1 MRRPKRQRGR
11 SVLLVTVA
19 IALSASVGARA
30 LAAPLSTGADDS
42 MQVQPVPSRAPPP
55 ASVAGAGLVGAQDE
69 RVLAGHRFFFPL
81 LQETAFNTTHF
92 GIRQGGGSYS
102 VPKYPTKVGTFD
114 VEEMFLTEG
123 ADLAVRLHDRIG
135 VFGTLEGQA
144 FTGSDGTSALVRGGK
159 FAVGGTFGGV
169 VKLARIEQTG
179 TQFAGRV
186 FGKIDTGT
194 KLNVLKL
201 LDWILESDSSTLDEV
216 INGEF
221 VKYAIADT
229 GSHEYGLSFHG
240 AQALARYFS
249 LQGSVR
255 YAHGGWFVKATT
267 PRGTLE
273 DSSSTDDLQLVL
285 AAEVDGMPAHVP
297 VAAVM
302 EYRIEG
308 IWTTNDATDVTA
320 VDSHHVISAGVYY
333 SGQRNLQLGIALE
346 TEISMTPERDT
357 DEDGRT
363 VSSGSPSRFSGQ
375 FVFRYIW
382 PGANDQ

>member
-11 SVLLVTVA
+11 SVLLVTAA

-30 LAAPLSTGADDS
+30 LAAPLSTGAGDS
-42 MQVQPVPSRAPPP
+42 MQMQPVPSRAPPP
-55 ASVAGAGLVGAQDE
+55 APVAGAGLVGAPDE

-81 LQETAFNTTHF
+81 LQETAFNTTYF

-102 VPKYPTKVGTFD
+102 VPKYPTIVGTFD

-135 VFGTLEGQA
+135 VFGTFEGQA
-144 FTGSDGTSALVRGGK
+144 FTGTNGTSVLARGGK
-159 FAVGGTFGGV
+159 FAVGGTLGGV

-194 KLNVLKL
+194 QLNVLQL
-201 LDWILESDSSTLDEV
+201 LEVMSSDEMDLDNV
-216 INGEF
+216 MNGEF
-221 VKYAIADT
+221 VKYAIRDA
-229 GSHEYGLSFHG
+229 GFHEYGLSFHG

-255 YAHGGWFVKATT
+255 YAHGGWFVKAST
-267 PRGTLE
+267 PRGTVE

-285 AAEVDGMPAHVP
+285 AAGVDGMPAHVP

-302 EYRIEG
+302 EYKIEG
-308 IWTTNDATDVTA
+308 IWTTNDATGVTA
-320 VDSHHVISAGVYY
+320 VDSHHVVSAGFYY

-346 TEISMTPERDT
+346 TEISMTPERGT
-357 DEDGRT
+357 NEDGRT

-375 FVFRYIW
+375 FVFRYVW